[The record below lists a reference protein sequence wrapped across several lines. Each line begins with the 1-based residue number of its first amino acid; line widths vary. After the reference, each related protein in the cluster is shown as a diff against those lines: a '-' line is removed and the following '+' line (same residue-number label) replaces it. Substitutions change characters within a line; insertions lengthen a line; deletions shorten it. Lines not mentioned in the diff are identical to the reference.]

1 MMLSSDILRRWLPA
15 LGTAIPLIILF
26 IAVLSIPLAAA
37 QEMRL
42 SEAETSSW
50 ILVVYGLPGLLGL
63 VLAIRYRQPLLL
75 TGNVFVLIFIASLGA
90 RLSYPELVGASIVAG
105 ASVVLISAL
114 GFTGRLAAWIPAPI
128 VLGLLAGAVMPFV
141 SRIFTS
147 LGDAPALV
155 GGAFLAYLLGHRYL
169 GARLPAILPALVVG
183 LAIAALTGEL
193 GQVPAR
199 SPLPAPTLTTPVFSV
214 HAIATATP
222 VLVILITL
230 QSNLPSVVFLRNQ
243 EYHPPERVID
253 TVSGVGTLVGSLLGP
268 TAVSLSL
275 PATALA
281 AGPEAG
287 EHQLRHRSVYLASGA
302 LVLIG
307 VLAGI
312 AADLPEIIPLPLLL
326 ALAGLAVVS
335 VLANALQQIAQGP
348 LLLGPL
354 FAFAIALSEISM
366 LGFGPFFWALVIGT
380 GISLLFERDELQ
392 MLRSPVSG

>member
-1 MMLSSDILRRWLPA
+1 MLWSDTLRRWLPA
-15 LGTAIPLIILF
+15 LSTAIPLIILP
-26 IAVLSIPLAAA
+26 IAILSIPLAAA
-37 QEMRL
+37 QEMDL

-50 ILVVYGLPGLLGL
+50 ILAVYGLPALLGL

-75 TGNVFVLIFIASLGA
+75 TGNVFVLIFIASLGGQ
-90 RLSYPELVGASIVAG
+90 LSYPEIVGASIVAG
-105 ASVVLISAL
+105 AGVLLISVL
-114 GFTGRLAAWIPAPI
+114 GLTDWLAGWIPAPI

-141 SRIFTS
+141 SGIFTS
-147 LGDAPALV
+147 LDDAPVLV
-155 GGAFLAYLLGHRYL
+155 GGAFLAYIWGYRSLGNRVL
-169 GARLPAILPALVVG
+169 AILPALVAG

-199 SPLPAPTLTTPVFSV
+199 SPLPLPTLTTPVFSV

-230 QSNLPSVVFLRNQ
+230 QSNVPSMVFLRNQ
-243 EYHPPERVID
+243 EYHPPERLID

-275 PATALA
+275 PATAIA
-281 AGPEAG
+281 AGADAG

-302 LVLIG
+302 VVLIG
-307 VLAGI
+307 LLAGI
-312 AADLPEIIPLPLLL
+312 AAELPEIIPLELLL
-326 ALAGLAVVS
+326 ALAGLAVIG
-335 VLANALQQIAQGP
+335 VLANALQQITQGP

-354 FAFAIALSEISM
+354 FAFAIALSEISI

-380 GISLLFERDELQ
+380 GISLLLERDKLQ
-392 MLRSPVSG
+392 TLRSSVPE

>member
-1 MMLSSDILRRWLPA
+1 
-15 LGTAIPLIILF
+15 
-26 IAVLSIPLAAA
+26 
-37 QEMRL
+37 
-42 SEAETSSW
+42 
-50 ILVVYGLPGLLGL
+50 
-63 VLAIRYRQPLLL
+63 
-75 TGNVFVLIFIASLGA
+75 
-90 RLSYPELVGASIVAG
+90 
-105 ASVVLISAL
+105 
-114 GFTGRLAAWIPAPI
+114 
-128 VLGLLAGAVMPFV
+128 
-141 SRIFTS
+141 
-147 LGDAPALV
+147 
-155 GGAFLAYLLGHRYL
+155 
-169 GARLPAILPALVVG
+169 
-183 LAIAALTGEL
+183 
-193 GQVPAR
+193 
-199 SPLPAPTLTTPVFSV
+199 V

-243 EYHPPERVID
+243 EYHPPERMID
-253 TVSGVGTLVGSLLGP
+253 TVGGVGTLVGSLLGP

-275 PATALA
+275 PATALVS
-281 AGPEAG
+281 GPEAG
-287 EHQLRHRSVYLASGA
+287 EHELRHRSVYLASGA

-354 FAFAIALSEISM
+354 FAFAIALSKISL

-380 GISLLFERDELQ
+380 GISVLFERDELQ